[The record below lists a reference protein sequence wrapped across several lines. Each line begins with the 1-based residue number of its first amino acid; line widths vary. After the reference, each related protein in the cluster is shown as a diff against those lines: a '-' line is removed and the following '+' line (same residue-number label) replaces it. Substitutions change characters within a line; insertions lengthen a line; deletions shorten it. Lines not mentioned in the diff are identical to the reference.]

1 MLAFAAFVVAT
12 LIIYGEF
19 GETFRQL
26 CGFPLKHLLASL
38 ALALLNYF
46 LRFVRW
52 AYYLK
57 VLGIK
62 IPLSVS
68 SLVFLSGLAMSITP
82 GKMGEVLKSHLLRD
96 RTGVPVS
103 ISLPVVVMERITAT
117 PVN

>member
-1 MLAFAAFVVAT
+1 MPRQIPIIRNWSGATVTSKSLLLMLAFAAFVVAA
-12 LIIYGEF
+12 LIIYGDF

-62 IPLSVS
+62 IPLSLS

-82 GKMGEVLKSHLLRD
+82 GK
-96 RTGVPVS
+96 
-103 ISLPVVVMERITAT
+103 I
-117 PVN
+117 